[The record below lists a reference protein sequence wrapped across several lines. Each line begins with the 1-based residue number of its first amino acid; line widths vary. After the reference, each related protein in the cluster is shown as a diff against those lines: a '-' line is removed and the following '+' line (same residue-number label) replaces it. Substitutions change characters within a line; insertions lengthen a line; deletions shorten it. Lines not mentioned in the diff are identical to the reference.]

1 MEIIVWVNFSK
12 NKMVSQQVTDV
23 WKALKTA
30 EILMDPYLYRVEC
43 CTAFSGEAQAN

>member
-1 MEIIVWVNFSK
+1 MIVWIDFSK
-12 NKMVSQQVTDV
+12 NDVVSQQATDV

-43 CTAFSGEAQAN
+43 CTAFSGEALAN

>member
-1 MEIIVWVNFSK
+1 MRMIVWVNFSK

-30 EILMDPYLYRVEC
+30 EILVEPYLYRVEC
-43 CTAFSGEAQAN
+43 CGAFSGEALAN

>member
-1 MEIIVWVNFSK
+1 MIVWIDFSK
-12 NKMVSQQVTDV
+12 NDVVSQQVTDV

-43 CTAFSGEAQAN
+43 CTAFSGEALAN